1 MGSSPTE
8 VSTIVKNWREH
19 PPASYSLKIHSFS
32 QLENSTA
39 SSDDKYQSRLFSSG
53 GYNWRLILYPKGNGE
68 DNGSGFIS
76 MYVEIDSESLT
87 EVFAEL
93 RFFVYN
99 KKENKYFT
107 IQDTY
112 SHIKKLYIFSDVEV
126 KRFNALK
133 TRWGMQQVLP
143 CDTFNNPDNGYI
155 FEGGQ
160 CEFGVDVIVAPPLTN
175 WEVLSFTE
183 KYSDPKFSWTIKKIS
198 ELKEDVTSRTFSMG
212 GKKWVLKLYP
222 KGDPTADGKWLSVF
236 LYLADCD
243 KPKADEKIF
252 VQANMRVLG
261 PLGSNHFKLQSLPAV
276 ETWYTEQTPAW
287 GWSRFL
293 SLAELGKVHL
303 DKEDMLKVE
312 IEFKVVSATKYS
324 PII

>member
-1 MGSSPTE
+1 MGSSSTE

-32 QLENSTA
+32 QFENSIA

-53 GYNWRLILYPKGNGE
+53 GYKWRLIVYPNGNEE

-76 MYVEIDSESLT
+76 MYVEIDSESLMVFTPPT
-87 EVFAEL
+87 EIFAEL

-107 IQDTY
+107 IQD
-112 SHIKKLYIFSDVEV
+112 VEV

-133 TRWGMQQVLP
+133 TVWGLQQIIECV
-143 CDTFNNPDNGYI
+143 TFNNPDNGYI

-175 WEVLSFTE
+175 WEILSFTE
-183 KYSDPKFSWTIKKIS
+183 KHSDPKFSWAIKNFS
-198 ELKEDVTSRTFSMG
+198 TLKENVMTSDIFQWEERNG
-212 GKKWVLKLYP
+212 GVLKLYP
-222 KGDPTADGKWLSVF
+222 KGDSRVDGKWLSIF

-252 VQANMRVLG
+252 VQANIRVLY
-261 PLGSNHFKLQSLPAV
+261 PLESNHKKVPIDD
-276 ETWYTEQTPAW
+276 WYTEQTPAW
-287 GWSRFL
+287 GWARFL
-293 SLAELGKVHL
+293 SLDELRKVYL
-303 DKEDMLKVE
+303 DKQDELKVE
-312 IEFKVVSATKYS
+312 VEFKVVSATKYS